1 MKHLILALTALLCF
15 SVLAS
20 AQVNYRGHAYGSF
33 GFESPKG
40 GSIGDIM
47 TGGFGGDYIVW
58 KGVGFGGDAHYA
70 FPRREPSDGIGLAS
84 VHGSYHFVNQYNP
97 KKFVPFGNAG
107 YTLAFRSGTANFAHA
122 GGGFIYWFND
132 DIGFRFEFR
141 NTFNSSG
148 RFLSGIRLGVAF
160 K

>member
-1 MKHLILALTALLCF
+1 M
-15 SVLAS
+15 
-20 AQVNYRGHAYGSF
+20 
-33 GFESPKG
+33 
-40 GSIGDIM
+40 
-47 TGGFGGDYIVW
+47 
-58 KGVGFGGDAHYA
+58 
-70 FPRREPSDGIGLAS
+70 
-84 VHGSYHFVNQYNP
+84 NQYNP